1 MLATLPRAG
10 RRALTTASLVARAP
24 LAPPYAHSARSSL
37 APPYAQHIDEPA
49 AANKLRAP
57 YAFALSA
64 RENAPLPPT
73 PAQWVAATLK
83 TESGRA
89 WALGAWKASLAA
101 LLEQPAALPDIPFQA
116 LGSVLA
122 DPAVRDTVAR
132 TGGIVIRDVV
142 RDQLAEAWASELASA
157 TQLLTHAPAAYH
169 HPALVAA
176 RANTSVL
183 SATSQSLRSLV
194 PTATEAPFIQV
205 DAVSS
210 APSESTWAAE
220 SLWETAET
228 ATGPSTPVHAH
239 LALGRTDLHVP
250 TSAAAATYAL
260 LRPYFAPIRSRISF
274 YSTAGYLEPANWRLR
289 DTAAVDA
296 ELTHVRPTEVSL
308 APGDVLV
315 THAGLRVAPADGA
328 GLVLPVHPLPATPGN
343 KAFVAAQRA
352 AFEAGLPP
360 PHVNESVVALEEG
373 GDATWIDSVSG
384 RRAMG
389 YN

>member
-24 LAPPYAHSARSSL
+24 LAPPYEHSARSSL
-37 APPYAQHIDEPA
+37 APPYTQRLDEPA
-49 AANKLRAP
+49 SSSKLRAP
-57 YAFALSA
+57 YAFALAA

-73 PAQWVAATLK
+73 PAQWVTATLG

-89 WALGAWKASLAA
+89 WALGAWEAALAA
-101 LLEQPAALPDIPFQA
+101 LLEQPAALPEIPFQA

-122 DPAVRDTVAR
+122 DPALRDTVSR
-132 TGGIVIRDVV
+132 TGALVIRDVV

-157 TQLLTHAPAAYH
+157 TQPAYH

-183 SATSQSLRSLV
+183 SATSQALRSLV
-194 PTATEAPFIQV
+194 PSATDAPFIQV
-205 DAVSS
+205 DAASS
-210 APSESTWAAE
+210 APSASTWASE
-220 SLWETAET
+220 SLWDVAET
-228 ATGPSTPVHAH
+228 ASGPSTPVHAH
-239 LALGRTDLHVP
+239 LALGRTDLRVP

-260 LRPYFAPIRSRISF
+260 LRPYFAPVRSRISF

-289 DTAAVDA
+289 DTPATDA
-296 ELTHVRPTEVSL
+296 ELTHVRPAEVSL

-315 THAGLRVAPADGA
+315 THAGARVAPVDGA
-328 GLVLPVHPLPATPGN
+328 GLVLPVHPLPVTPGN
-343 KAFVAAQRA
+343 KAFIAAQRA

-360 PHVNESVVALEEG
+360 PHTSATVVALEEG

>member
-1 MLATLPRAG
+1 M
-10 RRALTTASLVARAP
+10 
-24 LAPPYAHSARSSL
+24 
-37 APPYAQHIDEPA
+37 
-49 AANKLRAP
+49 
-57 YAFALSA
+57 
-64 RENAPLPPT
+64 
-73 PAQWVAATLK
+73 
-83 TESGRA
+83 
-89 WALGAWKASLAA
+89 
-101 LLEQPAALPDIPFQA
+101 
-116 LGSVLA
+116 
-122 DPAVRDTVAR
+122 
-132 TGGIVIRDVV
+132 
-142 RDQLAEAWASELASA
+142 
-157 TQLLTHAPAAYH
+157 
-169 HPALVAA
+169 AA

-183 SATSQSLRSLV
+183 SATSQVLRSLV

-205 DAVSS
+205 DAASS
-210 APSESTWAAE
+210 APSASTWAAE

-228 ATGPSTPVHAH
+228 ASGPSTPVHAH
-239 LALGRTDLHVP
+239 LALGRTDLRVP

-274 YSTAGYLEPANWRLR
+274 YSTAGYLEPANWRFR
-289 DTAAVDA
+289 DSAAVDA

-315 THAGLRVAPADGA
+315 THAGLRVAPADEA

-360 PHVNESVVALEEG
+360 PHATSSVVALEEG